1 MRGIDVHGATLDGG
15 DFSRANFAPAEPSK
29 PSAAPAQPPSAA
41 DSQPASTQELLE
53 ALTTALAAQQPSQPT
68 DLMPADLSHL
78 TAKGANF
85 TGATMTRVN
94 FDQSNLAGAIFDTS
108 DVSGASMT
116 DAAFGQYRMPAKL
129 EAKKQA
135 KAAVR
140 RLTMQVGKATVAA
153 AMEMAGDEED
163 DDDDDD
169 DDNDADQEEDSA
181 DAKELLASMAKKA
194 VERYAS
200 VVAKVVPRVIAA
212 CEKADQAIDAAVV
225 EAKAALDIDSRALEE
240 AVSASTDR
248 AKATAA
254 LESLMQTT
262 LHALLDKVFS
272 EGGTLPKLLDEAK
285 KDLVSAVG
293 DAADDASG
301 DAGALLQDGA
311 ELGLPHVLKLL
322 RSTVE
327 KHADPLLKRLV
338 AGVAEKIAGRSVS
351 AAAAAARLRSLKG
364 RSAKVSV
371 SDQSD
376 ATEQLLDSP
385 VRVCRKALDTLLDSV
400 SACLDDPLAV
410 TRQWLLQQGGK
421 LLRGSGGGLTN
432 LGSRATAFQRALKG
446 KLPSNH
452 AEMLGCESLGQRL
465 NTHVRSQTAKRAL
478 AGASRYATCG
488 HAAMLKLVLSTDPL
502 ALTKDEKELT
512 YVLEELTKLKDA
524 DVTSELWQDFYESW
538 AAFLS
543 LRSRLEAQCAQQIFD
558 AIATDE
564 SVFKGLGAA
573 YLLKD
578 AVIKSGQVPAELLL
592 QLKQGPGKHIKSH
605 AYTYRHKV
613 KLPLINAV
621 PHLCTCTY
629 THALANMRRLR
640 MPITRL
646 MRSSR
651 GLGASATCSSAPS
664 RSPAPPSLLPS

>member
-1 MRGIDVHGATLDGG
+1 MLGVYLRAATLDG
-15 DFSRANFAPAEPSK
+15 ANFSHSDFVLAEPSK

-41 DSQPASTQELLE
+41 DSQPASAQELLQ
-53 ALTTALAAQQPSQPT
+53 ALTSALAAQQPSQT
-68 DLMPADLSHL
+68 ADLKPADLGQLQS
-78 TAKGANF
+78 AKSANF

-94 FDQSNLAGAIFDTS
+94 FDWSNLAGAIFDTS
-108 DVSGASMT
+108 DVSGASMA
-116 DAAFGQYRMPAKL
+116 DATFGQYPMPAKL
-129 EAKKQA
+129 EAKKQT

-140 RLTMQVGKATVAA
+140 RLTMQLGKATVAA
-153 AMEMAGDEED
+153 AMETAGDEED

-169 DDNDADQEEDSA
+169 DDADQKEDSA
-181 DAKELLASMAKKA
+181 EAQALLASMAKEA
-194 VERYAS
+194 VECYAS
-200 VVAKVVPRVIAA
+200 VVANMVPQVIAA
-212 CEKADQAIDAAVV
+212 CEKADQAIDAAVD

-240 AVSASTDR
+240 AISASTDR

-254 LESLMQTT
+254 VESLMQTT

-272 EGGTLPKLLDEAK
+272 EGGTLPELLDEAK
-285 KDLVSAVG
+285 EDLVDAVG
-293 DAADDASG
+293 DASG
-301 DAGALLQDGA
+301 DAGTLLQDGA

-322 RSTVE
+322 RSTFE